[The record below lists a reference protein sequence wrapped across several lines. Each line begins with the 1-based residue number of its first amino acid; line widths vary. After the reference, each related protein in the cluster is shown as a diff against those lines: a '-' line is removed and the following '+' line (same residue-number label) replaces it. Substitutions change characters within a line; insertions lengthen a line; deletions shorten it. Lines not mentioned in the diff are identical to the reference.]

1 MALDNS
7 KYIIYRMPYKDN
19 YLTIFRF
26 KTKYEGLSSFIKLLD
41 FPIFLFSI
49 FIFFL
54 QFRSISLVIKLLRG
68 DFEEIKE
75 ISIPDHELEITKNFE
90 EYPTKDILDYL
101 YVNSRKTKSFIKTGN
116 ITHTRWFVKY
126 MENLLNIKLLEKFA
140 EGSKYISFIG
150 CIPFPC
156 LINFKKQNFS
166 ILTSINFLV
175 SVLPIFLADLLRFI
189 FFALGTYKSIIF
201 SDKGIRN
208 LRIYKLTKTNKI
220 KPRKTIIVSI
230 YFFREI
236 EHFYEIFKSLPDQYQ
251 FVIVSLNRVTGINM
265 FFLKKG
271 FSIHKEYLKVKK
283 INYIGKLIKTLLDIT
298 ISPIFILLK
307 RKKLN
312 GALFYAFIY
321 NFFSLRTTIRIKSL
335 KEILSK
341 NFENYKFLSFNTWEL
356 PFLFYYSEKLV
367 KTFGRYCMVPDYDV
381 SQYFRPHDYILSIN
395 KLQNSQFKILH
406 KKGVFLLG
414 KNVEKNSKVNE
425 NLNINFNINS
435 KKYMIWIGGKS
446 CPGISNE
453 MLFNSLKK
461 TKLISDYFGLK
472 LIIRA
477 HPTISRDDTL
487 RIYGKILEENFIFDN
502 NSPLED
508 IAKMPAIF
516 SLTTST
522 ADLTILRN
530 LNPCICLGLEKVILY
545 RITMP
550 YKKILGNLCNQNQ
563 NIVINSL
570 KKLDKNEENFNV
582 YKNKITNYLNSLIY
596 PNENF
601 NKQLLDLFQDK

>member
-26 KTKYEGLSSFIKLLD
+26 KTKYEGLSSVIKLLD

-54 QFRSISLVIKLLRG
+54 QFRSISLVQKLLRG

-75 ISIPDHELEITKNFE
+75 ISIPDHELEITKTFA

-101 YVNSRKTKSFIKTGN
+101 YVNSRKVKSFIKTAN

-126 MENLLNIKLLEKFA
+126 VENLLNIKLLEKFA
-140 EGSKYISFIG
+140 EGSKYVSFIG

-175 SVLPIFLADLLRFI
+175 SVLPIFLADLIRFI
-189 FFALGTYKSIIF
+189 LFALRTYKSIIF

-220 KPRKTIIVSI
+220 KQRETIIVSI

-236 EHFYEIFKSLPDQYQ
+236 EHFYEIVKSLPDQFE
-251 FVIVSLNRVTGINM
+251 FVVVSLSRVDEIEM

-271 FSIHKEYLKVKK
+271 FSIHSEYLKVKK
-283 INYIGKLIKTLLDIT
+283 INYIEKLIKTFID
-298 ISPIFILLK
+298 IFIHPIYISLK

-321 NFFSLRTTIRIKSL
+321 NFFSLRTTVRIKVL
-335 KEILSK
+335 EEILNK
-341 NFENYKFLSFNTWEL
+341 KFENYKFLSFNTWEL
-356 PFLFYYSEKLV
+356 PFVFYYSKKLV
-367 KTFGRYCMVPDYDV
+367 KCFGRYCLVPDHDA
-381 SQYFRPHDYILSIN
+381 SQLFRPHDYILCIN
-395 KLQNSQFKILH
+395 ESQIPQFKILH

-414 KNVEKNSKVNE
+414 KNVEKNSKANK
-425 NLNINFNINS
+425 NLNINFDINS
-435 KKYMIWIGGKS
+435 KKYMIWIASKRGL
-446 CPGISNE
+446 GISNE

-461 TKLISDYFGLK
+461 TKVISDYFGLK

-477 HPTISRDDTL
+477 HPTNSRNDIL
-487 RIYGKILEENFIFDN
+487 GIFGKILEEDFVFDN

-522 ADLTILRN
+522 ADQTILRS
-530 LNPCICLGLEKVILY
+530 LNPCVCLGLDKVTFY
-545 RITMP
+545 KMAMP
-550 YKKILGNLCNQNQ
+550 YKEILGNLCNHNE

-570 KKLDKNEENFNV
+570 KKLENNLENFNAYKIKIIKYV
-582 YKNKITNYLNSLIY
+582 YSLSY

-601 NKQLLDLFQDK
+601 NKELLDLFQDK